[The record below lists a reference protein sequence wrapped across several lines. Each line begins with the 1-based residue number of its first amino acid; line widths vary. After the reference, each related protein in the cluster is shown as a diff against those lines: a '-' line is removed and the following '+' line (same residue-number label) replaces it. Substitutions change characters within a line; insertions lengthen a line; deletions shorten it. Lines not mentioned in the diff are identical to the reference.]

1 MKGLIAKKVGMTQVF
16 DESGNLTPVTVIRV
30 EPNTVVATKTKETCG
45 YDAVVLGVDDMK
57 SNKANKAYAGI
68 FPENVSPKRTL
79 KEFRDF
85 EKEVK
90 VGDSVGLELFNESRF
105 LDVTATS
112 KGKGFQG
119 VMKRWGF
126 HGGRATHGSKFH
138 REPGGTGNCTTPGHC
153 FKNTKL
159 PGRMGFRRVT
169 VQNLKIVKIDPEL
182 NVILVRGA
190 VPGNKD
196 CTLIVKSAVKKLH
209 GGIRIME
216 KKVYSTDGKELRTIT
231 LDDKVFGLPVN
242 DDVIY
247 YAITNE
253 LANMRVGTACTKGRA
268 EVHGSNAK
276 PYKQKGTGNAR
287 RGDKKSPIMVGGG
300 TIFGPKPRDFSYS
313 MPKKAKRLAMKS
325 ILSMQAQSD
334 RFTVVEDFTV
344 ESGKTKDLV
353 KILDNFVK
361 GERTVIVLKD
371 DDAKIKQAGRN
382 IPSLSFL
389 SYNRLRAHDLYYA
402 RKIVILEGAVKNL
415 SDFYAE
421 DKEAE

>member
-1 MKGLIAKKVGMTQVF
+1 
-16 DESGNLTPVTVIRV
+16 
-30 EPNTVVATKTKETCG
+30 
-45 YDAVVLGVDDMK
+45 
-57 SNKANKAYAGI
+57 
-68 FPENVSPKRTL
+68 
-79 KEFRDF
+79 
-85 EKEVK
+85 
-90 VGDSVGLELFNESRF
+90 
-105 LDVTATS
+105 
-112 KGKGFQG
+112 
-119 VMKRWGF
+119 
-126 HGGRATHGSKFH
+126 
-138 REPGGTGNCTTPGHC
+138 
-153 FKNTKL
+153 
-159 PGRMGFRRVT
+159 
-169 VQNLKIVKIDPEL
+169 
-182 NVILVRGA
+182 
-190 VPGNKD
+190 
-196 CTLIVKSAVKKLH
+196 
-209 GGIRIME
+209 ME

-287 RGDKKSPIMVGGG
+287 RGDKKSPIMVGGS
-300 TIFGPKPRDFSYS
+300 TIFGPQPRDFSYS

>member
-1 MKGLIAKKVGMTQVF
+1 
-16 DESGNLTPVTVIRV
+16 
-30 EPNTVVATKTKETCG
+30 
-45 YDAVVLGVDDMK
+45 
-57 SNKANKAYAGI
+57 
-68 FPENVSPKRTL
+68 
-79 KEFRDF
+79 
-85 EKEVK
+85 
-90 VGDSVGLELFNESRF
+90 
-105 LDVTATS
+105 
-112 KGKGFQG
+112 
-119 VMKRWGF
+119 
-126 HGGRATHGSKFH
+126 
-138 REPGGTGNCTTPGHC
+138 
-153 FKNTKL
+153 
-159 PGRMGFRRVT
+159 
-169 VQNLKIVKIDPEL
+169 
-182 NVILVRGA
+182 
-190 VPGNKD
+190 
-196 CTLIVKSAVKKLH
+196 
-209 GGIRIME
+209 ME
-216 KKVYSTDGKELRTIT
+216 KKVYSTSGKELRTIT